1 MIKGTISNK
10 ILFLGP
16 PYQNPKGGIAIVIN
30 AYSKLCESFNFI
42 ATTNLGGFMS
52 NLICFIKALIIY
64 HFYLLFRNIHIVHIQ
79 GASYISFWRA
89 AVFICIAKF
98 FKKKIIYH
106 IHGGGFKCFSSQHK
120 KSVQFIFS
128 KCDVIVVLSTKW
140 KVYFEQEF
148 QCKDVKIIPNII
160 EYPREDHSNRE
171 NYPIQFLFLGKICG
185 QKGVFDLI
193 DIIDENKD
201 TFKGRM
207 ILIIGGNGETDR
219 LIKIIK
225 DKKLDEIIQFAGW
238 VNGEKKIEV
247 LNKSHV
253 FILPSY
259 IEALPISILEA
270 MSYNL
275 PIISTRV
282 GDIPDIVIN
291 NENGFLINPK
301 DKDALKNAIS
311 EMLSV
316 TPEKRI
322 KMGRRS
328 FNLVQPYLSIH
339 VEKDL
344 EELYL
349 SLLKK
354 N

>member
-1 MIKGTISNK
+1 
-10 ILFLGP
+10 
-16 PYQNPKGGIAIVIN
+16 
-30 AYSKLCESFNFI
+30 
-42 ATTNLGGFMS
+42 
-52 NLICFIKALIIY
+52 
-64 HFYLLFRNIHIVHIQ
+64 
-79 GASYISFWRA
+79 
-89 AVFICIAKF
+89 
-98 FKKKIIYH
+98 
-106 IHGGGFKCFSSQHK
+106 
-120 KSVQFIFS
+120 
-128 KCDVIVVLSTKW
+128 
-140 KVYFEQEF
+140 
-148 QCKDVKIIPNII
+148 
-160 EYPREDHSNRE
+160 
-171 NYPIQFLFLGKICG
+171 
-185 QKGVFDLI
+185 
-193 DIIDENKD
+193 
-201 TFKGRM
+201 M

-225 DKKLDEIIQFAGW
+225 DKKLDEIIRFAGW